1 MRLDDIRRKV
11 DKIDRELLVLL
22 HERMG
27 LALRARRFK
36 DEVVDAEREE
46 AVLERAGRLNL
57 NLVEQSFGQQLLR
70 TIIEESKRLQGEA
83 RELVAFQGE
92 HGAYGEL
99 AARRLAPEAAHAPC
113 MEYVD
118 VFEGVEQGYFDM
130 GIVPVEHSLEGS
142 VTQVNDLLIKTSASV
157 VGEVNVPVTH
167 CLMAVEESDY
177 RDLRVVYS
185 HPEALA
191 QCAGFIERL
200 KLEPRPFYDTAG
212 AAKMLA
218 RENPRAAAAIASPLA
233 AELYDLAILKEGIDD
248 GPPSSTRFLLL
259 AKQPR
264 PAEAGGKPKCSIIF
278 ATAHQAGSLFEVL
291 RLFAESEINLTR
303 IASTPRRDD
312 PGNYTFFLD
321 FEGSPEDKKVARV
334 MDEMKK
340 RTIEMKVLGSYPVDA
355 GAGESAAE

>member
-1 MRLDDIRRKV
+1 MKLQDIRSQV
-11 DKIDRELLVLL
+11 DKIDRQLLVLL

-36 DEVVDAEREE
+36 EEVVDPEREE
-46 AVLERAGRLNL
+46 IVLERARRLNL
-57 NLVEQSFGQQLLR
+57 NLVEESFGKQLLR

-92 HGAYGEL
+92 HGSYGEV
-99 AARRLAPEAAHAPC
+99 AARELAPNAAHAPC
-113 MEYVD
+113 MEYTD
-118 VFEGVEQGYFDM
+118 VFDGVEEGYFDL
-130 GIVPVEHSLEGS
+130 GVVPVEHSLEGS
-142 VTQVNDLLIKTSASV
+142 VAQVNDLLTRTSASA
-157 VGEVNVPVTH
+157 VGELNVPVSH
-167 CLMAVEESDY
+167 CLMAVEMSDY

-185 HPEALA
+185 HPEVLA

-233 AELYDLAILKEGIDD
+233 AQLYDLVILKEGVDD

-259 AKQPR
+259 AKEPH
-264 PAEAGGKPKCSIIF
+264 PTAGGKCSIVF
-278 ATAHQAGSLFEVL
+278 ATAHQAGKLFDVL
-291 RLFAESEINLTR
+291 RLFAESDINLTR
-303 IASTPRRDD
+303 IASMPRRDD

-321 FEGSPEDKKVARV
+321 FEGSAKDQKVAGVLR
-334 MDEMKK
+334 EMER
-340 RTIEMKVLGSYPVDA
+340 RTIELKFLGSYPIDDGTRA
-355 GAGESAAE
+355 GAVR

>member
-1 MRLDDIRRKV
+1 MKLDDIRRKV

-36 DEVVDAEREE
+36 EEVVDAEREE

-57 NLVEQSFGQQLLR
+57 NLVEKSFGKQLLR

-92 HGAYGEL
+92 HGSYGEV
-99 AARRLAPEAAHAPC
+99 AARRLAPAAAHAPC
-113 MEYVD
+113 MEYAD
-118 VFEGVEQGYFDM
+118 VFAGVEDGYFDL

-142 VTQVNDLLIKTSASV
+142 VAQVNDLLTRTTASV
-157 VGEVNVPVTH
+157 VGEVNVPVSH
-167 CLMAVEESDY
+167 CLMAVEMSDY

-191 QCAGFIERL
+191 QCASFIARH

-233 AELYDLAILKEGIDD
+233 AELYDLAILKERVDD

-259 AKQPR
+259 AKEPG
-264 PAEAGGKPKCSIIF
+264 PTTAGKCSIIF
-278 ATAHQAGSLFEVL
+278 ATAHQAGKLFDVL
-291 RLFAESEINLTR
+291 RLFAESDINLTR

-321 FEGSPEDKKVARV
+321 FEGSPKDKKVAGVLR
-334 MDEMKK
+334 EMEK
-340 RTIEMKVLGSYPVDA
+340 RTIELKFLGNYPVDN
-355 GAGESAAE
+355 GTDVRAAE

>member
-1 MRLDDIRRKV
+1 MKLQDIRRKV
-11 DKIDRELLVLL
+11 DRIDRELLVLL

-36 DEVVDAEREE
+36 DEVVDPEREE
-46 AVLERAGRLNL
+46 AVLERAGNLNL
-57 NLVEQSFGQQLLR
+57 NLVEESFGKQLLG

-99 AARRLAPEAAHAPC
+99 AARALAPDAAHAPC
-113 MEYVD
+113 LEYAD
-118 VFEGVEQGYFDM
+118 VFAGVEEGYFDY
-130 GIVPVEHSLEGS
+130 GVIPVEHSLEGS
-142 VTQVNDLLIKTSASV
+142 VTQVNDLLLETTASV
-157 VGEVNVPVTH
+157 VGEVNVPVIH
-167 CLMAVEESDY
+167 CLMSVEQADY

-191 QCAGFIERL
+191 QCAGFIERH

-233 AELYDLAILKEGIDD
+233 ADLYDLAILKEGIDD
-248 GPPSSTRFLLL
+248 GPPSSTRFVLI
-259 AKQPR
+259 AK
-264 PAEAGGKPKCSIIF
+264 EARKPTAGKCSIIF
-278 ATAHQAGSLFEVL
+278 AAAHEAGSLFDVL
-291 RLFAESEINLTR
+291 RLFADSKINLTR

-312 PGNYTFFLD
+312 PGNYSFFLD
-321 FEGSPEDKKVARV
+321 FEGSPEDKPVARV
-334 MDEMKK
+334 LKEMKSK
-340 RTIEMKVLGSYPVDA
+340 TIELKFLGNYPIA
-355 GAGESAAE
+355 GSAEPADQK

>member
-1 MRLDDIRRKV
+1 MSEGLAGQSVAQGQGNASFTCGHLVGDLRVGQVEIGQMLQPDQVLDDM
-11 DKIDRELLVLL
+11 DAWCTQ
-22 HERMG
+22 HHGASG
-27 LALRARRFK
+27 LTDAVKAS
-36 DEVVDAEREE
+36 EIAEREA

-99 AARRLAPEAAHAPC
+99 AARQLAPAAAHAPC

-118 VFEGVEQGYFDM
+118 VFDGVEQGYFDR
-130 GIVPVEHSLEGS
+130 GVVPVEHSLEGS

-157 VGEVNVPVTH
+157 VGEINVPVSH

-200 KLEPRPFYDTAG
+200 NLEPRPFYDTAG

-218 RENPRAAAAIASPLA
+218 RENPRAAAAIASPR
-233 AELYDLAILKEGIDD
+233 
-248 GPPSSTRFLLL
+248 TRSHH
-259 AKQPR
+259 R
-264 PAEAGGKPKCSIIF
+264 
-278 ATAHQAGSLFEVL
+278 
-291 RLFAESEINLTR
+291 
-303 IASTPRRDD
+303 
-312 PGNYTFFLD
+312 
-321 FEGSPEDKKVARV
+321 
-334 MDEMKK
+334 
-340 RTIEMKVLGSYPVDA
+340 
-355 GAGESAAE
+355 

>member
-1 MRLDDIRRKV
+1 MKLQDIRRKV

-36 DEVVDAEREE
+36 EEIVDAEREE

-57 NLVEQSFGQQLLR
+57 NLVEQSFGRQLLR
-70 TIIEESKRLQGEA
+70 TIIEESKRLQGQA

-92 HGAYGEL
+92 HGSYGEL
-99 AARRLAPEAAHAPC
+99 AARGLAPEAAHAPC
-113 MEYVD
+113 LEYAD
-118 VFEGVEQGYFDM
+118 VFAGVEEGYFDY
-130 GIVPVEHSLEGS
+130 GVIPVEHSAEGS
-142 VTQVNDLLIKTSASV
+142 VTQVNDLLLKTTASIV
-157 VGEVNVPVTH
+157 AEVNVPVVH

-191 QCAGFIERL
+191 QCAGFIERH

-233 AELYDLAILKEGIDD
+233 AELYDLAILKEGVDD
-248 GPPSSTRFLLL
+248 GPASSTRFVQI
-259 AKQPR
+259 ARKPRQPT
-264 PAEAGGKPKCSIIF
+264 PGKCSIIF
-278 ATAHQAGSLFEVL
+278 AAAHEAGSLFDVL
-291 RLFAESEINLTR
+291 RLFADSKINLTR
-303 IASTPRRDD
+303 IASTPRRND
-312 PGNYTFFLD
+312 PGNYNFFLD
-321 FEGSPEDKKVARV
+321 FEGSPADDEIAKVLKA
-334 MDEMKK
+334 MESK
-340 RTIEMKVLGSYPVDA
+340 TIELKFLGNYPVDKGSEPPA
-355 GAGESAAE
+355 KK

>member
-1 MRLDDIRRKV
+1 MKLEDIRRKV

-36 DEVVDAEREE
+36 EEVVDEAREE
-46 AVLERAGRLNL
+46 AVLERAGRLKL
-57 NLVEQSFGQQLLR
+57 NLVEESFGQQLLR

-83 RELVAFQGE
+83 RELVAFPGE
-92 HGAYGEL
+92 HGSYGEV
-99 AARRLAPEAAHAPC
+99 AARRLAPTAAHAPC
-113 MEYVD
+113 MEYAD
-118 VFEGVEQGYFDM
+118 VFTGVEEGYFDL

-142 VTQVNDLLIKTSASV
+142 VTQVNDLLTRTTASV
-157 VGEVNVPVTH
+157 VGEVNVAVSH
-167 CLMAVEESDY
+167 CLMAVEMSDY

-191 QCAGFIERL
+191 QCAGFIARH

-233 AELYDLAILKEGIDD
+233 AELYDLAILKEGVDD
-248 GPPSSTRFLLL
+248 GPPGSTRFLLL
-259 AKQPR
+259 AKEPR
-264 PAEAGGKPKCSIIF
+264 PATPGKCSIIF
-278 ATAHQAGSLFEVL
+278 ATAHQAGRLFDVL
-291 RLFAESEINLTR
+291 RLFAESDINLTR
-303 IASTPRRDD
+303 IASTPRRND

-321 FEGSPEDKKVARV
+321 FEGSPGEKKVARV
-334 MDEMKK
+334 LKELET
-340 RTIEMKVLGSYPVDA
+340 RTIELKFLGNYPIDDVT
-355 GAGESAAE
+355 GQKAAE